1 MLRSSSPVKDTALSR
16 LGLGFKSRPEHTNK
30 RFESFPHQ
38 LYKGDKIQGIL
49 TNMPSYLSNGVKQV
63 KMAEHVIEAL
73 SEPNRQYS
81 KDFESYMQVLNRNP
95 RTIWR
100 RLYEIAWLL
109 EHLDKDAKQ
118 ATKDT

>member
-1 MLRSSSPVKDTALSR
+1 MLLPSSSPAKDMGLST
-16 LGLGFKSRPEHTNK
+16 LKPGFKSQWEHTVK

-38 LYKGDKIQGIL
+38 VYKGDKTQGIL

-63 KMAEHVIEAL
+63 KMAEHVIGAL
-73 SEPNRQYS
+73 PEPNRQHA

-109 EHLDKDAKQ
+109 EHSGIQ
-118 ATKDT
+118 